1 MGAKKG
7 RFIMG
12 FHAERPA
19 QNARTEQKGYER
31 HLYEEVEYTEKLRKN
46 DMDTATYILNIDE
59 MKFEKNRVDNFTV
72 EICLQHL
79 QKHFPQQYPIWFNK
93 VEAETQKDKDNGE

>member
-1 MGAKKG
+1 
-7 RFIMG
+7 
-12 FHAERPA
+12 
-19 QNARTEQKGYER
+19 
-31 HLYEEVEYTEKLRKN
+31 
-46 DMDTATYILNIDE
+46 MDTATYILNIDE

-93 VEAETQKDKDNGE
+93 VEAKIDKEEE

>member
-19 QNARTEQKGYER
+19 QNARTEQKGWER
-31 HLYEEVEYTEKLRKN
+31 HLYEEVEYTERLRKSH
-46 DMDTATYILNIDE
+46 MDLATYILNIDE

-79 QKHFPQQYPIWFNK
+79 EKHFPQQYPIWFNK
-93 VEAETQKDKDNGE
+93 VEAKIDKDEE

>member
-7 RFIMG
+7 RFIVG
-12 FHAERPA
+12 YHAERPA
-19 QNARTEQKGYER
+19 QNARTEQKGWER
-31 HLYEEVEYTEKLRKN
+31 HLYEEVEYIEKLRKSH
-46 DMDTATYILNIDE
+46 MDTATYILNIDE

-79 QKHFPQQYPIWFNK
+79 QKHFPQYYPIWFNK
-93 VEAETQKDKDNGE
+93 VEAKPQQDSKEQE